1 MAEGALHVRGV
12 VLPAGEQRDLWI
24 GGGRLTYEPVRDV
37 ETVSGEG
44 WIVPGLV
51 DCHCHIGMKPDGGAT
66 DATEAEMAEQ
76 AVTDRDAGALLIR
89 DAGSPVDNRFVQGRA
104 DLPRLIRA
112 GRHVARPKRYLRDV
126 GVEVEP
132 DGLVAA
138 VEEQARRGDGW
149 VKIVGDWIDRDLGDL
164 APLWPDDV
172 LAAAVARAHEL
183 GARVATHVFGE
194 DALPGL
200 VAAGVDTLE
209 HGTGLS
215 GAVVGEAARRGTRVT
230 PTLLNVATFPGIA
243 DSAVRFP
250 RYGQHMRA
258 LHAGARERIRD
269 VYEAG
274 VPLLAGTDA
283 GGVLPHGLV
292 GREIQA
298 LHAAGIPAEAA
309 LAAGSW
315 DARSY
320 LGLPGLD
327 EGAPAD
333 LVVYPTDPRADLA
346 VLAAPARIV
355 LRGVVVR

>member
-1 MAEGALHVRGV
+1 MSLHVRGT
-12 VLPAGEQRDLWI
+12 VLPDGERRDLWI
-24 GGGRLTYEPVRDV
+24 VGGRLTYEPVRDA
-37 ETVSGEG
+37 ETVAAEG

-51 DCHCHIGMKPDGGAT
+51 DCHCHIGLKPDG
-66 DATEAEMAEQ
+66 DSTEADMVAQ
-76 AVTDRDAGALLIR
+76 AVSDRDAGALLVR
-89 DAGSPVDNRFVQGRA
+89 DAGSPVDNRFVQDRD

-138 VEEQARRGDGW
+138 VEEQAGLGDGW
-149 VKIVGDWIDRDLGDL
+149 VKVVGDWIDRDVGDL

-200 VAAGVDTLE
+200 VAAGVDTIE

-215 GAVVGEAARRGTRVT
+215 GAVVDEAARRGIHVT
-230 PTLLNVATFPGIA
+230 PTLLNIDTFPDIA
-243 DSAVRFP
+243 SSATKYP
-250 RYGQHMRA
+250 RYGEHIRA
-258 LHAGARERIRD
+258 LHRTAHARIRD
-269 VYEAG
+269 AYEAG
-274 VPLLAGTDA
+274 LPLLAGTDA

-292 GREIQA
+292 AREIQA
-298 LHAAGIPAEAA
+298 MHAAGIPAEAA

-315 DARSY
+315 AARAY
-320 LGLPGLD
+320 LGLPGLE

-333 LVVYPTDPRADLA
+333 LVVYAADPRLDLGT
-346 VLAAPARIV
+346 LAAPTRIV
-355 LRGVVVR
+355 LRGAVVR

>member
-24 GGGRLTYEPVRDV
+24 VGGRLTYEPVREA
-37 ETVSGEG
+37 ETIAEGG

-51 DCHCHIGMKPDGGAT
+51 DCHCHIGMTPDG
-66 DATEAEMAEQ
+66 DATEPEMVEQ
-76 AVTDRDAGALLIR
+76 AVIDRDAGALLIR
-89 DAGSPVDNRFVQGRA
+89 DAGSPVDNRFVQDRA

-138 VEEQARRGDGW
+138 VEEQAGLGDGW

-200 VAAGVDTLE
+200 VAAGVDTIE

-215 GAVVGEAARRGTRVT
+215 GAVVDEAARRGTRVT
-230 PTLLNVATFPGIA
+230 PTLLNIATFPGIA

-250 RYGQHMRA
+250 RYGDHMRA
-258 LHAGARERIRD
+258 LHRTAQARIRD
-269 VYEAG
+269 AYEAG

-315 DARSY
+315 DARAY
-320 LGLPGLD
+320 LGLPGLE

-333 LVVYPTDPRADLA
+333 LVVYAADPRADLA
-346 VLAAPARIV
+346 TLAAPARIV
-355 LRGVVVR
+355 LRGAVVR

>member
-1 MAEGALHVRGV
+1 MSLHVRGV
-12 VLPAGEQRDLWI
+12 VLPDGEQRDLWVV
-24 GGGRLTYEPVRDV
+24 GGRLTYEPVGGA
-37 ETVSGEG
+37 ETVAGAG

-51 DCHCHIGMKPDGGAT
+51 DCHCHIGMKPDGAP
-66 DATEAEMAEQ
+66 TEAEMVEQ
-76 AVTDRDAGALLIR
+76 AVADRDAGALLIR
-89 DAGSPVDNRFVQGRA
+89 DAGSPIDNRVVQHRD

-112 GRHVARPKRYLRDV
+112 GRHVARPRRYLRDV

-138 VEEQARRGDGW
+138 VETQAGLGDGW
-149 VKIVGDWIDRDLGDL
+149 VKIVGDWIDRDAGDL

-200 VAAGVDTLE
+200 VAAGVDTIE

-215 GAVVGEAARRGTRVT
+215 GGVVDEAARRGIRVT
-230 PTLLNVATFPGIA
+230 PTLLNIETFPDIA
-243 DSAVRFP
+243 AGAAKYP
-250 RYGQHMRA
+250 RYGEHMRA
-258 LHAGARERIRD
+258 LHRTAHARIRD
-269 VYEAG
+269 AYEAG

-283 GGVLPHGLV
+283 GGTLPHGLV
-292 GREIQA
+292 AKEIQQ

-315 DARSY
+315 AARAY
-320 LGLPGLD
+320 LGLPGLA

-333 LVVYPTDPRADLA
+333 FVVYPADPRADLA
-346 VLAAPARIV
+346 VLDAPARIV
-355 LRGVVVR
+355 LRGAVVR

>member
-1 MAEGALHVRGV
+1 MRVHVRGV

-24 GGGRLTYEPVRDV
+24 VDGRLTYEPVRDA
-37 ETVSGEG
+37 ETLTTEG

-51 DCHCHIGMKPDGGAT
+51 DCHCHVGMKPVG
-66 DATEAEMAEQ
+66 DATEEEMVAQ
-76 AVTDRDAGALLIR
+76 AVADRDAGALLIR
-89 DAGSPVDNRFVQGRA
+89 DAGSPVDNRFIQDRD

-138 VEEQARRGDGW
+138 VEEQAGLGDGW
-149 VKIVGDWIDRDLGDL
+149 VKLVGDWIDRSVGDL
-164 APLWPDDV
+164 VPLWPDDA

-183 GARVATHVFGE
+183 GARVAVHTFSE

-200 VAAGVDTLE
+200 VAARVDTIE
-209 HGTGLS
+209 HGTGLTD
-215 GAVVGEAARRGTRVT
+215 ALLDEAARKGIHVT
-230 PTLLNVATFPGIA
+230 PTLLNIETFPDIA
-243 DSAVRFP
+243 GTASKYPA
-250 RYGQHMRA
+250 YAEHMRA
-258 LHAGARERIRD
+258 LHRTAHARIRAA
-269 VYEAG
+269 YEAG

-292 GREIQA
+292 AKEIQQ

-315 DARSY
+315 GARAF
-320 LGLPGLD
+320 LGLPGLA

-333 LVVYPTDPRADLA
+333 LVVYADDPRKELGTIT
-346 VLAAPARIV
+346 APVRIV
-355 LRGVVVR
+355 LRGAVVR